1 MLSCLL
7 SSYPCMGDLCSSPR
21 TANSRTA
28 VRFRPTASPRRGG
41 FVCIST
47 ISHPDISVRYI
58 GVTVPSIGHR
68 SPVGNRLFTC
78 RRSPGCEQVSMA
90 RSSRRTLRDMAGI
103 AVRRSVVDY
112 ALARRAA
119 LASVRSGHTTMADA
133 CDAHPY
139 LLRAAKYHGE
149 PTDERCP
156 ICRKTNVTHVTYVY
170 GDELGQYAGRV
181 KKTSELPQMAAEY
194 GEFRVYVVEV
204 CQSCGW
210 NHLATSYVL
219 GTGEPPAG
227 RGRRVRPN
235 SPGRRT

>member
-1 MLSCLL
+1 V
-7 SSYPCMGDLCSSPR
+7 GR
-21 TANSRTA
+21 
-28 VRFRPTASPRRGG
+28 VW
-41 FVCIST
+41 CIST
-47 ISHPDISVRYI
+47 ISLADISVRYI
-58 GVTVPSIGHR
+58 APTRLSIGDCSMR
-68 SPVGNRLFTC
+68 GNPVFTFSVRAGYSRL
-78 RRSPGCEQVSMA
+78 SMQ
-90 RSSRRTLRDMAGI
+90 SRLASYSGFMAGT
-103 AVRRSVVDY
+103 AARRSVVDY
-112 ALARRAA
+112 ALARRAT

-149 PTDERCP
+149 PTSEPCP

-181 KKTSELPQMAAEY
+181 KKTSELIQMATEY

-235 SPGRRT
+235 

>member
-1 MLSCLL
+1 VQQPKDSELKD
-7 SSYPCMGDLCSSPR
+7 GSPVP
-21 TANSRTA
+21 AHGI
-28 VRFRPTASPRRGG
+28 PRVGR
-41 FVCIST
+41 VCVYLD
-47 ISHPDISVRYI
+47 DISCRYLGSI
-58 GVTVPSIGHR
+58 YRCNGLSIGDC

-78 RRSPGCEQVSMA
+78 GGSPGCEHVSMT
-90 RSSRRTLRDMAGI
+90 SGSRRTLRDMAGT

-112 ALARRAA
+112 ALARRAT
-119 LASVRSGHTTMADA
+119 LASVRSGHTTVADA

-149 PTDERCP
+149 PTEERCP

-181 KKTSELPQMAAEY
+181 KKTAELMEMAAEY

-219 GTGEPPAG
+219 GTGEPPAR
-227 RGRRVRPN
+227 RGRRVGPN
-235 SPGRRT
+235 